1 MRIFTSIGL
10 LFGLLILSS
19 CNDYAAIQ
27 HPAPEEADQLQQIGA
42 EASSMLLSN
51 LQPALINA
59 FADGGATNAISV
71 CADTAQELTGN
82 ISEKMG
88 PGVRVTRT
96 TYKTRNPANAPD
108 TYEKAALD
116 FYHRMAESSQS
127 MPAEYMQKIIKGD
140 STFFRY
146 YKPLKMGG
154 LCLNCH
160 GQKAQIDPQ
169 VIQTIE
175 KHYPNDEAVGYND
188 GEFRGLVSVTVER
201 EL

>member
-1 MRIFTSIGL
+1 MRIVLLTGL
-10 LFGLLILSS
+10 FFGFLTLSS

-27 HPAPEEADQLQQIGA
+27 HPAPAEAEQLQRIGS
-42 EASSMLLSN
+42 EASSMLLTN

-71 CADTAQELTGN
+71 CADTAQELTEN

-116 FYHRMAESSQS
+116 FYHRMTETGGSL
-127 MPAEYMQKIIKGD
+127 PAEYMQKIIKGD

-160 GQKAQIDPQ
+160 GQEAQIAPE
-169 VIQTIE
+169 VMQTIQ
-175 KHYPNDEAVGYND
+175 KHYPNDEAVGYED
-188 GEFRGLVSVTVER
+188 GEFRGLVSVTVKR

>member
-1 MRIFTSIGL
+1 MRLITFTGL
-10 LFGLLILSS
+10 IFGLFTLTA

-27 HPAPEEADQLQQIGA
+27 HPAEEEATQLRQFGS
-42 EASSMLLSN
+42 EASSLLLSN

-59 FADGGATNAISV
+59 FADGGAANAISV
-71 CADTAQELTGN
+71 CADTAQQLTEN

-88 PGVRVTRT
+88 SGIRVTRT

-108 TYEKAALD
+108 PYEKAALD
-116 FYHRMAESSQS
+116 FYHRMAETDRSL
-127 MPAEYMQKIIKGD
+127 PAEYMQKIIKGD

-160 GQKAQIDPQ
+160 GPKSQIDPQ
-169 VIQTIE
+169 VMQTIE
-175 KHYPNDEAVGYND
+175 KHYPNDEAVGYED
-188 GEFRGLVSVTVER
+188 GEFRGLVSVTVNR
-201 EL
+201 DL